1 MKEGQTNARIIM
13 HPATVEYYNDKRAM
27 FEIKP
32 YSKREM
38 AEIYDVCSK
47 TFEKWVSPFKD
58 EIGTMNGRYYT
69 VRQVKVI
76 VEKLDLPHWIDVA

>member
-1 MKEGQTNARIIM
+1 MKGAQTNAKIIM
-13 HPATVEYYNDKRAM
+13 HPATVEYYNDRRTM

-58 EIGTMNGRYYT
+58 EIGTLNGRYYT

-76 VEKLDLPHWIDVA
+76 VEKLDLPHWVHVA

>member
-13 HPATVEYYNDKRAM
+13 HTATVEYYNDKRAM

-58 EIGTMNGRYYT
+58 EIGTLNGRYYT